1 MKLQASKTNAPNWRD
16 LTVKSEL
23 PAELKSLEVLAK
35 NLWWVWNSEAKAL
48 FKDSTPTYGV
58 RPVKIQ
64 CCCCKKLATNATMKS
79 WPTRPLWL
87 ASRKYIL
94 HL

>member
-48 FKDSTPTYGV
+48 FK
-58 RPVKIQ
+58 
-64 CCCCKKLATNATMKS
+64 
-79 WPTRPLWL
+79 
-87 ASRKYIL
+87 
-94 HL
+94 

>member
-48 FKDSTPTYGV
+48 FKELDPDLWRSTGEN
-58 RPVKIQ
+58 PVLLLQKIGYERYNEIMAD
-64 CCCCKKLATNATMKS
+64 KALMA
-79 WPTRPLWL
+79 R
-87 ASRKYIL
+87 I
-94 HL
+94 